1 MYRAILTALAL
12 ATATGCASQLQQSAA
27 HHQARA
33 AAFEA
38 AGDGDAALHEREKA
52 DRAREQVA
60 PLVRPNDQ
68 DPLPPLTA
76 F

>member
-1 MYRAILTALAL
+1 MYRAILTSLAL

-33 AAFEA
+33 ATLETT
-38 AGDGDAALHEREKA
+38 GDGDDTLREREEA

-60 PLVRPNDQ
+60 PLVTPNDH